1 MSFRVANL
9 AVGEDGIRRL
19 SFVQR
24 NPRSKTG
31 NGGIQGSGMT
41 RRSSTFS
48 GPDENYL
55 EKRSQDQ
62 EKWITVKNKRVSKR
76 SKV

>member
-1 MSFRVANL
+1 ML
-9 AVGEDGIRRL
+9 VGEDGLRRL

-31 NGGIQGSGMT
+31 NGGTQGSGMT
-41 RRSSTFS
+41 RRSSTFT

-55 EKRSQDQ
+55 EKGSQGQ
-62 EKWITVKNKRVSKR
+62 EKWITVQNKKMSKR